1 MSPVNFNLVSLK
13 CLLFFFFGGL
23 GCLVPGLAQAGY
35 KVGLH
40 VDELYVVSVVAPC
53 VALLGPLIAAPL
65 ADRLGVPAQGS
76 TARYGRYMRAMLV
89 IITLLGAVLYTALLY
104 VPPVSRLH
112 ERNPPVSFLCSGE
125 GAVVMQDQCQEI
137 PCYNWPEDNRGTLF
151 LSACRHVCGEGAI
164 TPGGLYTTTAP
175 PETITETR
183 DDDDYGE
190 LSAEEGPSDVPGLVA
205 PMPDSTAPVE
215 MPRLCFDH
223 NGQSVCHVYTEYTKQ
238 LPINVTLTPS
248 LLPKDTLEWCSYK
261 ILDKITCKQPSPP
274 DASTAQ
280 LLENCSVVCDLD
292 DPYNRSESL
301 LIESECRHTLGDPQ
315 LTFWTFLVLR
325 SVADIFPTTALALL
339 ASCLVVA
346 ARDTPALLCRQLMYA
361 ALGYAFVP
369 PLVDFVVDILPE
381 DPITDKHLQSYGYHI
396 ITFAILSVISAVIIL
411 FDRSLPLS
419 PVDYHL
425 HSGPGHLTLRG
436 AGGEI
441 GALSLVLILLG
452 LLSSAIDSYI
462 PWESV
467 VLALIPSLLVLWY
480 SEKVVDYCGHS
491 NILIVAFTFYI
502 IRYTGLLICEEV
514 WGLFLFGALEVFTLV
529 LSWSTAIL
537 YLRHLVP
544 RHILVTGQALAIIA
558 FFCIGRCLGS
568 VMGGVLLEHIK
579 NPSLPKWNDYYS
591 ETLYETGAVLSAV
604 IASLYFILYH
614 FCLKHKWRKQN
625 NKISQPVVQDTNAN
639 GTYTPLKIYNQPVK
653 DQRIRY

>member
-1 MSPVNFNLVSLK
+1 MSPVNFNLVPLK

-53 VALLGPLIAAPL
+53 VALLGPLVAAPL

-89 IITLLGAVLYTALLY
+89 IITLLGAALYTALLY

-112 ERNPPVSFLCSGE
+112 ERNPPVSFLCSGD
-125 GAVVMQDQCQEI
+125 GAVVLQDQCQEI
-137 PCYNWPEDNRGTLF
+137 PCYNWPDDNRGTLF

-164 TPGGLYTTTAP
+164 VPGGFYSTVAP
-175 PETITETR
+175 DNSTEPN
-183 DDDDYGE
+183 DDDYGE
-190 LSAEEGPSDVPGLVA
+190 PSEEKRGLSDIPESDLHTHQDFPA
-205 PMPDSTAPVE
+205 E
-215 MPRLCFDH
+215 MPRLCFDR
-223 NGQSVCHVYTEYTKQ
+223 NGQSVCHVYTEYSKQ
-238 LPINVTLTPS
+238 LPINVTLAPS
-248 LLPKDTLEWCSYK
+248 LLPKDASEWCSYN
-261 ILDKITCKQPSPP
+261 ILDKITCKQPLLP
-274 DASTAQ
+274 ASSAAQ

-315 LTFWTFLVLR
+315 LTFWTFLALR
-325 SVADIFPTTALALL
+325 SLADIFPTTALALL

-346 ARDTPALLCRQLMYA
+346 ARDTPALLCRQLVYA

-396 ITFAILSVISAVIIL
+396 ITFAILSVVSALIIL

-425 HSGPGHLTLRG
+425 QSGSGHLTLRG

-452 LLSSAIDSYI
+452 LLSSSIDSYI

-467 VLALIPSLLVLWY
+467 VLALIPSLLTLWY

-502 IRYTGLLICEEV
+502 IRFTGLLIFEEV

-529 LSWSTAIL
+529 LTWSTAIL

-568 VMGGVLLEHIK
+568 IMGGLLLEHVK

-591 ETLYETGAVLSAV
+591 ETLYKTGAVLSAV
-604 IASLYFILYH
+604 IASLYFVLYH

-625 NKISQPVVQDTNAN
+625 NRVSQPVVQDTNAN